1 MDIRVFL
8 VDDHQ
13 LMRDS
18 LRALL
23 EQQPNMEVVG
33 EAADGPAAVRRVR
46 QCRPDVVVM
55 DIGLPGLSGIEVT
68 RRVVADIPDIR
79 VLGLSVHSD
88 RRYVSDM
95 LEAGASGYVLK
106 DDAFEDL
113 VVAVKAVAGNE
124 TYLSPGLAGKGVAEP
139 VVNPFRRKLP

>member
-1 MDIRVFL
+1 MDIRVFV
-8 VDDHQ
+8 VDDHP

-23 EQQPNMEVVG
+23 EQQPDMEVVG

-55 DIGLPGLSGIEVT
+55 DVGLPGLSGIEVT
-68 RRVVADIPDIR
+68 HRVVADVPDIK

-88 RRYVSDM
+88 RRYVLSM
-95 LEAGASGYVLK
+95 LKAGASGYVLK
-106 DDAFEDL
+106 DDAFDDL
-113 VVAVKAVAGNE
+113 VVAVRAVVENE
-124 TYLSPGLAGKGVAEP
+124 TYLSPGLAGKRWLDRVP
-139 VVNPFRRKLP
+139 LC